1 MKDTKT
7 IFCKIHVTWANLVLC
22 LLQKPL
28 TTNKRAQQQAV
39 RKNSSTKPPGSSI
52 LINKNDAAR
61 PSISNVTIELNHFEE
76 IQPKDDLEIRKHRD
90 ESAGNVNNKK
100 EQKRA
105 AAKHNNNNN
114 NNKKDHSPKVIEKP
128 AHAAAPAA
136 NPIEPITV
144 AVNEIVTSTVHI
156 PVQKESPKNQ
166 ANKDKLNKKKKN
178 EALLV
183 QKLVD
188 SGVASTTTD
197 DVNVNVIMQF
207 LGRTELTRSEI
218 QILIDFLLNKQQ
230 DTINVSNCDW
240 SDDIVQKL
248 RKQLD
253 EKDRQL
259 SEEQSAAVALH
270 AKLRELR
277 AELNNE
283 RILSHQRVN
292 TNAEKLNSLTEELQQ
307 LQQDYQL
314 SGERYANEKKTLE
327 YQLKQHQAKL
337 YQEKQLQGQENAQ
350 KLQQLTESNNT
361 LTAELLSKNAV
372 LQELQEKFLHMR
384 DDSLTKLN
392 EYEQKFQE
400 YVRQSEADA
409 GHLNAEIQRLRAEC
423 TRKDEYE
430 KLFAIQKYDL
440 EQLEARMAEQSK
452 ANNHLDDTSKVEIRN
467 LQNALDST
475 KAELTLSRKELAD
488 GNNTVGD
495 LTAQMAELKRIQEAN
510 NQTSQ
515 EQYAKQVSVRPIAPE
530 FLVLILQI
538 K

>member
-1 MKDTKT
+1 M
-7 IFCKIHVTWANLVLC
+7 FLS
-22 LLQKPL
+22 QKPL
-28 TTNKRAQQQAV
+28 TTGKRSQQQAV

-52 LINKNDAAR
+52 LLNKNDAAR

-76 IQPKDDLEIRKHRD
+76 SQPKDDLEVRKHRD
-90 ESAGNVNNKK
+90 ESLGRVNNKK
-100 EQKRA
+100 EQKRV
-105 AAKHNNNNN
+105 AAKHHNN
-114 NNKKDHSPKVIEKP
+114 NNKKDHSPKVVEKAIVAP
-128 AHAAAPAA
+128 SPAA
-136 NPIEPITV
+136 DPIEPIT
-144 AVNEIVTSTVHI
+144 ATVNEIVTATVAI

-166 ANKDKLNKKKKN
+166 PNKDKLNKKKKN

-188 SGVASTTTD
+188 AGVASSTTD

-207 LGRTELTRSEI
+207 LGRTELTRGEI

-230 DTINVSNCDW
+230 DTINVTNCDW

-259 SEEQSAAVALH
+259 GEEQSAAIALH
-270 AKLRELR
+270 TKLRELR

-283 RILSHQRVN
+283 RSLSHQRVN
-292 TNAEKLNSLTEELQQ
+292 ANAEKLNSLTEELHQ

-337 YQEKQLQGQENAQ
+337 YQEKQLQGQESAQ
-350 KLQQLTESNNT
+350 KIQQLTESNNT

-384 DDSLTKLN
+384 DDSLTKLS

-400 YVRQSEADA
+400 YVRQSETDA
-409 GHLNAEIQRLRAEC
+409 GHLNAEIQRLHGEC

-440 EQLEARMAEQSK
+440 EQLEARVAEQNK

-475 KAELTLSRKELAD
+475 KSELTLSRKELAD

-495 LTAQMAELKRIQEAN
+495 LTAQLADLKRIQETN
-510 NQTSQ
+510 NQTSH
-515 EQYAKQVSVRPIAPE
+515 EKYAKQVRVRTI
-530 FLVLILQI
+530 
-538 K
+538 